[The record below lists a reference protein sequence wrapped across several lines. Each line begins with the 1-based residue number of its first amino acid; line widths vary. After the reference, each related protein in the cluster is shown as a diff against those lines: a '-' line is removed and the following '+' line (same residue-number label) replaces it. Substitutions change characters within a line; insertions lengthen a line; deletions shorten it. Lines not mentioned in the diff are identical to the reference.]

1 MNLPEYHL
9 LFSNEGAIDVSVKFE
24 DDEIMVPPKKMKPQE
39 LAALVAVDSAG
50 FLPRMTFDDHPYA
63 IRKYEIDPVKNKL
76 TIFARKKSD
85 EN

>member
-1 MNLPEYHL
+1 
-9 LFSNEGAIDVSVKFE
+9 
-24 DDEIMVPPKKMKPQE
+24 MKPQE